1 MSLWV
6 VVDCKKNKNKTRRNC
21 IWWILI
27 AICYKCTGCPNPYFQ
42 HYIRKSFTCFES
54 CIFPQNVS
62 GRLLVGL
69 RWWNQID
76 QDGKSHWVFESK
88 KVNEKQQVDV
98 NRNIFLS
105 QAGIQILKSTFL
117 TWKGH
122 IRMAQM
128 FSEVNGLITFPSF
141 QLNGTLPLWTVIE
154 MKLLWEHIQSNTG
167 DCIPEN
173 TVRLR
178 FHRPNTPR
186 STFWSARVT
195 FAQSLLV

>member
-1 MSLWV
+1 MNSYCHMLQMHRV
-6 VVDCKKNKNKTRRNC
+6 SKPLFSTLYQKQML
-21 IWWILI
+21 WIL
-27 AICYKCTGCPNPYFQ
+27 YFSPECVWQ
-42 HYIRKSFTCFES
+42 IVSGTAVVESNRRRWEEPLGFWVKEGKWKTTSRCQLKSFSFT
-54 CIFPQNVS
+54 
-62 GRLLVGL
+62 GR
-69 RWWNQID
+69 NTD
-76 QDGKSHWVFESK
+76 FK
-88 KVNEKQQVDV
+88 
-98 NRNIFLS
+98 
-105 QAGIQILKSTFL
+105 KSTFL